1 MKKGTGL
8 AKLFSAAKRR
18 EVTFELP
25 GQFKSGSL
33 LERRKQMPWYMNP
46 VETRKVLN
54 RIANRYQRTPLQDL
68 KSVLDR
74 ATELIWSKQESY
86 YQNRR

>member
-1 MKKGTGL
+1 
-8 AKLFSAAKRR
+8 
-18 EVTFELP
+18 
-25 GQFKSGSL
+25 
-33 LERRKQMPWYMNP
+33 MPWYMNP